1 MNLVNENMEIN
12 NPLVTV
18 VVTCFNRCHTI
29 KRAIESILQQTYS
42 NIELIVVDDASTD
55 NSVNLITENFPN
67 IRLLRN
73 SYNCGQNASLSLGFK
88 NSSGSIFAYLDSDD
102 WWDKRTLA
110 VLVEYLVA
118 DPELGFVFCD
128 VFDGKRTSVL
138 PMHKYECKEKIA
150 YKAALQNMGLG
161 RSGTFLIKRTI
172 MDPDRLFDDTGLK
185 NYTQDNRIGLELSK
199 SGAFMRI
206 PEALLFTEVSHDA
219 ITRQFYRTALSLR
232 ELLEDYQVDL
242 IDLCTPREILKINN
256 EVCLK
261 LLLSSHLKESFREIR
276 KAMFF
281 SKKSHNLLFQIGATL
296 DILAKY
302 IRQRLGLIWRDFI
315 H

>member
-1 MNLVNENMEIN
+1 MNLIGENMEIN

-18 VVTCFNRCHTI
+18 VVTCFNRSHTI
-29 KRAIESILQQTYS
+29 KRTIESILQQTYG

-55 NSVNLITENFPN
+55 NSVNLISENFPN
-67 IRLLRN
+67 IILLRN
-73 SYNCGQNASLSLGFK
+73 SNNCGQNASLSLGFK

-102 WWDKRTLA
+102 WWDKRTVA
-110 VLVEYLVA
+110 VLVEYLIA
-118 DPELGFVFCD
+118 DPELGFVYCD
-128 VFDGKRTSVL
+128 VFNGKRTSVI
-138 PMHKYECKEKIA
+138 PMHKYQNSEKIA
-150 YKAALQNMGLG
+150 YKVALQNMGLG

-172 MDPDRLFDDTGLK
+172 MDSERLFDDTGLK

-242 IDLCTPREILKINN
+242 IDLCTPREILRINN
-256 EVCLK
+256 EICLK
-261 LLLSSHLKESFREIR
+261 LLLSSHLNESFREI
-276 KAMFF
+276 KKTMYF
-281 SKKSHNLLFQIGATL
+281 SQKNHNLLFQLGATL
-296 DILAKY
+296 NMLAKY
-302 IRQRLGLIWRDFI
+302 FRQRLGLIWRDLI